1 MRRQAA
7 NARFPRSFHS
17 LYALVLLAAAA
28 RLALQ
33 ILAMPA
39 YAGMDE
45 IFHVARFSFVF
56 EEGHNP
62 GVNEPSIAPRYIASI
77 DGNPGFPPDFAF
89 RGKEWGQRV
98 HEAPFADPI
107 ALSGTVGADSRT
119 NYEAQQASFAYS
131 LLAPLEGFLA
141 PRTML
146 SELMLLRWAACAFA
160 LLAVA
165 ATAALAARQFGRMG
179 LLAAAL
185 LCAVPTW
192 IALVARA
199 GNDAVACGLLSLA
212 IAIGFSRRITH
223 GRTLVAGLV
232 WSAAFLTKLT
242 AWPAAALLGVQSLL
256 RRDLWGRRSAIL
268 LAFLGAAAL
277 VTIHDLGQRTGIA
290 IGSQSFSS
298 PKDAAPVPVPASAA
312 FDLAASLRI
321 LVASFVWPGAQ
332 HGNAL
337 RPLGMLLFAGPLAV
351 IACLGLAGARRS
363 ARLRRWH
370 LLAGCTLLAFA
381 AAQGANAYGF
391 VARARFAGRALSDGG
406 FEGWYVWT
414 LGIVLVGILLAA
426 AFRALRS
433 RPLLVALFAVWL
445 LGWDVA
451 IHEGA
456 LFRDYAGLTTADPP
470 GLIFRWTGP
479 GSLSDMLEQ
488 LSRVSASQAPPWLF
502 VVLRLVHLTAT
513 LGLLAAICG
522 RRPLVARLRRG
533 GRRRDSA
540 PGDVPALSA
549 AVAGAAGDF
558 GPRPLPG
565 HLGLGEA

>member
-1 MRRQAA
+1 MRGASSRTF
-7 NARFPRSFHS
+7 RFLF
-17 LYALVLLAAAA
+17 ALVLIAAAA

-45 IFHVARFSFVF
+45 IFHVARYSFVF

-89 RGKEWGQRV
+89 RAKEWRWRV
-98 HEAPFADPI
+98 DEAPFADPI
-107 ALSGTVGADSRT
+107 ALSGTVGPNSRT

-131 LLAPLEGFLA
+131 LLAPLEGLLA

-146 SELMLLRWAACAFA
+146 SELMLLRWAACAVA

-165 ATAALAARQFGRMG
+165 ATAALAARQFGRLG

-199 GNDAVACGLLSLA
+199 GNDAVACGFLSLA
-212 IAIGFSRRITH
+212 IALGFSPRITK
-223 GRTLVAGLV
+223 GSTLIEGLV

-242 AWPAAALLGVQSLL
+242 AWPAAALLGLQSLL
-256 RRDLWGRRSAIL
+256 RRDLFRRRSMVL
-268 LAFLGAAAL
+268 LTFLGAAAL

-290 IGSQSFSS
+290 IGSQSFSA
-298 PKDAAPVPVPASAA
+298 PKAAMAGPAPGIAA
-312 FDLAASLRI
+312 FDFAASLRI
-321 LVASFVWPGAQ
+321 LMASFMWPGAQ

-337 RPLGMLLFAGPLAV
+337 RPLGMLLFAGPLAA
-351 IACLGLAGARRS
+351 IACLGLARARRS
-363 ARLRRWH
+363 PRLRRWH
-370 LLAGCTLLAFA
+370 LLAGSTLLAFA
-381 AAQGANAYGF
+381 VAQGANAYGF
-391 VARARFAGRALSDGG
+391 VTRAKQAGKALSDGG

-414 LGIVLVGILLAA
+414 LGIVLVGIVLSS
-426 AFRALRS
+426 AFRGLRN
-433 RPLLVALFAVWL
+433 RPLLLALFVVWL
-445 LGWDVA
+445 LAWDVV

-456 LFRDYAGLTTADPP
+456 LFRDFAGLTSGDLP

-479 GSLSDMLEQ
+479 VSISDMLER
-488 LSRVSASQAPPWLF
+488 LSRASASQAPPWLF
-502 VVLRLVHLTAT
+502 VVLRSIHFAAT
-513 LGLLAAICG
+513 LGLLAAIC
-522 RRPLVARLRRG
+522 R
-533 GRRRDSA
+533 
-540 PGDVPALSA
+540 
-549 AVAGAAGDF
+549 
-558 GPRPLPG
+558 PRPPVAPPSRG
-565 HLGLGEA
+565 